1 MSVKAHVKRR
11 VRYLVLEALYEAE
24 TSNHEPIEAFERRL
38 IDVQAEDPAV
48 AGDAPAEFGRAII
61 AGVTK
66 RWREADRY
74 IGEAAPKYAVNT
86 LAIVDRNI
94 LRLAIWELLEDPTA
108 PVAAV
113 VNEGVELA
121 KRYGGDSSPAFIN
134 AVLRTVSRTIRGTEA
149 RVEPGRAA
157 TLDPTRPGE

>member
-24 TSNHEPIEAFERRL
+24 TSDHEPIDAFERRL

-48 AGDAPAEFGRAII
+48 AGEAPAAFGRSII
-61 AGVTK
+61 EGVTQ

-94 LRLAIWELLEDPTA
+94 LRLAIWELLADPKA

-134 AVLRTVSRTIRGTEA
+134 AVLRTVSRKIRGTEA
-149 RVEPGRAA
+149 QGETGLVA
-157 TLDPTRPGE
+157 TLDPNKPGE